1 MNKSKKENNAD
12 NNEKRQTFK
21 TEEGKG
27 ISRRGFLKTAA
38 AGAAIAGSAGL
49 IAGVPK
55 AFAETKLKESTGDPA
70 GAKPIPPV
78 APPAKWDKEA
88 DVVIIGSGGG
98 GLTGAVKSAEK
109 GKSVIVIEKLQGPG
123 GNSKEAGLF
132 FTGGGSKL
140 QNAVKFALPSFPYNP
155 DALVEM
161 VSPWYQHTADKS
173 LLRALAVKGPECVD
187 WMGDCGVPWELNL
200 ENDKYFGPGVHIW
213 KGSCKD
219 GNYTRAM
226 KPVCDHMYELARKK
240 GTEFIFQTSV
250 VRLVEKNG
258 RIVGVKTKN
267 MKGQTLFIRAK
278 QGVILAA
285 GGFAVNRD
293 MLEKYTPY
301 ANSRCGASFA
311 MPSDT
316 GEVIRMGIGAGA
328 DLAGLGSTSCFDGG
342 IDWVHENRGTFHQYL
357 YNGSTQLARQP
368 WLSVDI
374 TGERYQYLNSDPAPN
389 LWNLSAIQMSR
400 PGGRGFV
407 IFDDDYEKNIWK
419 FEQTYC
425 RKPLTPTMANADRV
439 PAWLAPTDW
448 RDGVKAA
455 LKAGV
460 IKKADTIDDLGKL
473 LGFDAGVLSQSVVK
487 WNEVCRTGKDN
498 PVYQYKPS
506 WLIPIKKPPYYGI
519 RLGGFLYATACGL
532 RVTPGMQVVNNRG
545 KAIPGLY
552 ATFHVAGGQVG
563 EQAVTGI
570 CFLADVGLSMTGG
583 YIAAE
588 TIIKDNA

>member
-1 MNKSKKENNAD
+1 M
-12 NNEKRQTFK
+12 
-21 TEEGKG
+21 
-27 ISRRGFLKTAA
+27 
-38 AGAAIAGSAGL
+38 
-49 IAGVPK
+49 
-55 AFAETKLKESTGDPA
+55 AFGETKQTESGVDLK
-70 GAKPIPPV
+70 GAKPIPPI
-78 APPAKWDKEA
+78 APPTKWDKEA
-88 DVVIIGSGGG
+88 DVVIVGSGGG
-98 GLTGAVKSAEK
+98 GLTGAVKAAEK
-109 GKSVIVIEKLQGPG
+109 GRSVIVIEKLQGPG
-123 GNSKEAGLF
+123 GASKEAGLF
-132 FTGGGSKL
+132 FTGGGTRL
-140 QNAVKFALPSFPYNP
+140 QNAVKFALPAFPYNP

-161 VSPWYQHTADKS
+161 VSPWYQNTADKN

-187 WMGDCGVPWELNL
+187 WMEDCGVPWELNL

-226 KPVCDHMYELARKK
+226 KPVTDHMYELAKKK
-240 GTEFIFQTSV
+240 GAEFIFMTSV
-250 VRLVEKNG
+250 IGLVEKNG

-267 MKGQTLFIRAK
+267 MKGKTLFIRAK

-285 GGFAVNRD
+285 GGFGVNRD

-301 ANSRCGASFA
+301 ANSRCGSSFA
-311 MPSDT
+311 MPCDT

-328 DLAGLGSTSCFDGG
+328 DLAGLGSVSCFDGG
-342 IDWVHENRGTFHQYL
+342 VDWVHENRGTFHQYL

-407 IFDDDYEKNIWK
+407 VFDNDYETNIWK
-419 FEQTYC
+419 FKQTYC
-425 RKPLTPTMANADRV
+425 RKPLTPTMANASRV

-460 IKKADTIDDLGKL
+460 IKKANTIEELGKQ
-473 LGFDAGVLSQSVVK
+473 LGFDAGVLSQSVEK

-498 PVYQYKPS
+498 PVYQYQPE
-506 WLIPIKKPPYYGI
+506 WLIPIRKPPFFGI

-532 RVTPGMQVVNNRG
+532 RVTPGMQVVNKRG

-563 EQAVTGI
+563 EQSVTGI

-588 TIIKDNA
+588 TIAKESA